1 MAVLWSYHCG
11 SKIVDFVHVAG
22 YVIKPQLTYSPIC
35 GLKSLFITATIRSI
49 SVIVHKRFTKS
60 YKRVREPNTAQFP
73 YTASSIHI
81 TKHLNVI
88 FGTARTVDCGRG
100 GRREKEEEKEERRW
114 RIRRRKKRRSKRR
127 REEEVGR
134 RIRLQLVTEHF
145 KTLTEY
151 FTTFENY
158 SSH

>member
-49 SVIVHKRFTKS
+49 SVIVHKSFTKS
-60 YKRVREPNTAQFP
+60 YKGVREPNTAEFS
-73 YTASSIHI
+73 YTAFSIHI

-100 GRREKEEEKEERRW
+100 GGREKEEEKEGRRW
-114 RIRRRKKRRSKRR
+114 RIRRRKREGAKGEAEVKKERRGSGK
-127 REEEVGR
+127 
-134 RIRLQLVTEHF
+134 
-145 KTLTEY
+145 
-151 FTTFENY
+151 ENY
-158 SSH
+158 AAISD